1 MACQHYFAFIVVVG
15 ASSLGAAELNANNT
29 SMTSPAL
36 RGSMATILSGN
47 ATLATQMQNNFVT
60 MWTKDADTASISA
73 SSCFGQHV
81 GFKPVLPVLRSC
93 AVSEDLYQSGVA
105 CGKCY
110 FLHYGGTPSV
120 YDATTSGT
128 PGSAKVQVIDD
139 GAGGTNHFDC
149 LEGVFTQLT
158 GLATDGF
165 PITFTEVEC

>member
-1 MACQHYFAFIVVVG
+1 
-15 ASSLGAAELNANNT
+15 
-29 SMTSPAL
+29 MTSPAL
-36 RGSMATILSGN
+36 RGSLASRLSGN
-47 ATLATQMQNNFVT
+47 VTLAAAIQNNFVT
-60 MWTKDADTASISA
+60 MWTSDAATAAISA

-81 GFKPVLPVLRSC
+81 GFKPVLPLLQSC
-93 AVSEDLYQSGVA
+93 AVSEDLYQSGIG

-110 FLHYGGTPSV
+110 TLHYGGSPSV

-165 PITFTEVEC
+165 PILHSRRLNARDR